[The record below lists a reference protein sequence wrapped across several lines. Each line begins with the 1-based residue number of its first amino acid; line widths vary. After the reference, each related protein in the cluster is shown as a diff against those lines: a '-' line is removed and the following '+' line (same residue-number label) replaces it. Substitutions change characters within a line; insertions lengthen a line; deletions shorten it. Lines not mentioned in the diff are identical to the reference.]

1 MEEMKNR
8 LGELRKE
15 KELTIN
21 QMAERMGVQP
31 ITIERWEEGIK
42 LPQLQKLAALS
53 DMYGSSISYALG
65 LTDIKRSNENQEVAP
80 RLQEIRESYR
90 MARHELAKELGVSS
104 INSVYNWETGKAQ
117 MKLDVAIK
125 TAKFFDVSLD
135 YLLGLTHYKRWEIM
149 SIQEELDGLMD
160 GVEFPVFVT
169 INQLKYEEVR
179 DSDPKAFT
187 EGAKEIYY
195 DPMIY
200 SYRWAIYNSIE
211 GVLTFSGGAGQ
222 YYHEVF
228 QLEKIELKGLVLY
241 TPSRY

>member
-8 LGELRKE
+8 LKELRKE
-15 KELTIN
+15 REFTIK
-21 QMAERMGVQP
+21 QVAEHMEVQP

-135 YLLGLTHYKRWEIM
+135 YLLGLTHYKRWELM
-149 SIQEELDGLMD
+149 SIQEKLDGLMG

-169 INQLKYEEVR
+169 IDQLKYEEEM
-179 DSDPKAFT
+179 DSDSKAFS
-187 EGAKEIYY
+187 EYGKEINFEPITFS
-195 DPMIY
+195 D
-200 SYRWAIYNSIE
+200 RWAIYNSKKRELI
-211 GVLTFSGGAGQ
+211 FSGGEGT
-222 YYHEVF
+222 YYRELF
-228 QLEKIELKGLVLY
+228 KLYKIELKGLVPY
-241 TPSRY
+241 TPSR